1 MGGGGA
7 PGAAHGGPQVHLAPL
22 PRPAVVPP
30 PIVLPMAA
38 AAVAAAAAAAA
49 AVAAAAGQG
58 RRSAIPHR
66 PVSPS

>member
-1 MGGGGA
+1 MGCVCGGG
-7 PGAAHGGPQVHLAPL
+7 GAAHGGPQVHLAQL

-30 PIVLPMAA
+30 PIALPMAA
-38 AAVAAAAAAAA
+38 AAVAAAAAA